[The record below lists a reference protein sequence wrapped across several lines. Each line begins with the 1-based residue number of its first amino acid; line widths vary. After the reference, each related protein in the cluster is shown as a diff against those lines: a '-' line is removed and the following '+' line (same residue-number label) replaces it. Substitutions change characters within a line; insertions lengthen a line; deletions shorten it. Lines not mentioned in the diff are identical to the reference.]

1 MISAIELTKETL
13 SFLDALFIYKWTQ
26 SKDDLQKLIN
36 IVTPQVT
43 KQLEENRYTKN
54 ILEKYY
60 LELEDSKTSRKIT
73 PKTKEILPQ
82 ISGIMLL
89 RQAIIEINK
98 SQRNPIT
105 SMSSEDIKG

>member
-43 KQLEENRYTKN
+43 KELEGNSSKNQKN
-54 ILEKYY
+54 ISANFWNYASASSYY
-60 LELEDSKTSRKIT
+60 
-73 PKTKEILPQ
+73 
-82 ISGIMLL
+82 
-89 RQAIIEINK
+89 
-98 SQRNPIT
+98 RN
-105 SMSSEDIKG
+105 